1 MNLTQLQTL
10 SVLQRSS
17 SLEQAAHKLHKTQPA
32 LSMAL
37 KKLEQDCGFAI
48 LDRSAYRLKLT
59 AAGQRF
65 AQQAEQLLAQY
76 RELSALS
83 DHLQAGAEA
92 SFKIACDEV
101 VELSDL
107 FHVMQHAQQRFRHT
121 DFALSYDYRLLALE
135 KLRQGDVQLAI
146 SPWYPVFI
154 SQGDFTTRLVGHFEL
169 VAVAHRDLIA
179 RLSAPLQSLAQL
191 QALPQLIGDSAAL
204 DYASGAFAPLQCPQ
218 RVKINNSQMMYLAL
232 CHGLGWGLISQPL
245 VAKELANG
253 TLLQLT
259 TEEFSGR
266 VHGEVHLVKR
276 RHDVLGPVGEFIWQ
290 HAAWRRPGH
299 PSEPAAAI

>member
-17 SLEQAAHKLHKTQPA
+17 SLEQAAQKLHKTQPA

-37 KKLEQDCGFAI
+37 KKLELDCGFAI

-59 AAGQRF
+59 PAGERF

-76 RELSALS
+76 RELAALS
-83 DHLQAGAEA
+83 DHLKAGAEA
-92 SFKIACDEV
+92 SFKIACDEA
-101 VELSDL
+101 VEISALL
-107 FHVMQHAQQRFRHT
+107 QVMQQAQQQFRYT
-121 DFALSYDYRLLALE
+121 DFALSHDYRLLALE
-135 KLRQGDVQLAI
+135 KLRQGEAQLAI

-154 SQGDFTTRLVGHFEL
+154 SQGDFTTQQVGHFEL
-169 VAVAHRDLIA
+169 VAVAHRDLLA

-191 QALPQLIGDSAAL
+191 QALPQLIGDSAAM

-218 RVKINNSQMMYLAL
+218 RLKINNSQMMYLAL
-232 CHGLGWGLISQPL
+232 CHGLGWGLISRPH
-245 VAKELANG
+245 VASELANG
-253 TLLQLT
+253 TLTLLR
-259 TEEFSGR
+259 TEEFSGQVR
-266 VHGEVHLVKR
+266 GEVHMVKR

-290 HAAWRRPGH
+290 HAAWRSGG
-299 PSEPAAAI
+299 AG